1 MHQETASL
9 MSLGEVDEEL
19 RKKIV
24 ADIEKIITLYL
35 QTNSYPLSTIM
46 VSEQQA
52 TIERLALR
60 ALKNH
65 LNNASNIY

>member
-19 RKKIV
+19 EEKIRV
-24 ADIEKIITLYL
+24 DIERIVLDYL
-35 QTNSYPLSTIM
+35 LRNM
-46 VSEQQA
+46 SEISFSVVTSQQS
-52 TIERLALR
+52 TIERFALR

-65 LNNASNIY
+65 FNNASNIY

>member
-19 RKKIV
+19 EEKIRV
-24 ADIEKIITLYL
+24 DIERIVIDYL
-35 QTNSYPLSTIM
+35 LRNM
-46 VSEQQA
+46 SEISFSVVTSQQS
-52 TIERLALR
+52 TIERFALR

>member
-19 RKKIV
+19 EEKIRV
-24 ADIEKIITLYL
+24 DIERIVIDYL
-35 QTNSYPLSTIM
+35 LRNMSEISYSVVT
-46 VSEQQA
+46 SQQS
-52 TIERLALR
+52 TIERFALR

-65 LNNASNIY
+65 LNTASNIY